1 MTFSSES
8 TVALLSGVVSRN
20 LLQAERPKM
29 AVAARMYDILNV
41 LMSFLVLKSEFKCQ
55 SELLR
60 HRNSHTSGVEELRIL
75 SVQLLVSIDEEKVR
89 SLQLERHRVHLHR
102 LYDLGRQLIGKEI
115 SFILMKSPLAMRSVE

>member
-1 MTFSSES
+1 MFSC
-8 TVALLSGVVSRN
+8 L
-20 LLQAERPKM
+20 
-29 AVAARMYDILNV
+29 
-41 LMSFLVLKSEFKCQ
+41 FLCLESEFKCQ

-102 LYDLGRQLIGKEI
+102 LYDLRRQLIGKRDLLHSDEVSARDALRGVVVGI
-115 SFILMKSPLAMRSVE
+115 IGITQ